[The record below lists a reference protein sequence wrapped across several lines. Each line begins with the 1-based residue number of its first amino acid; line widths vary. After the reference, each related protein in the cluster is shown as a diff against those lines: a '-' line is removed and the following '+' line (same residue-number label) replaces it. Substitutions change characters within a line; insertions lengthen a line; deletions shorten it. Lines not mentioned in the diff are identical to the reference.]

1 MLGFSYSSSNKSKVH
16 LRPKKK
22 EEMRIARLGP
32 INQEK
37 PAVIVSDTEAVFV
50 DDVISDFNRIELENS
65 AISKVEKLDLS
76 SRPKVKISDFR
87 IGSPVARPTKVIC
100 VGLNYAKHAVESG
113 MTAPA
118 EPVIFMKAPDTVIG
132 ANDDVVVPPNSQKT
146 DYEVELCVV
155 IGKNALYLKSPEDA
169 AAHILGYT
177 ISQDIS
183 ERHWQIERSGQ
194 WVKGKSFPTF
204 NPMGP
209 WIVTKDELAKNGLDP
224 SNLALSCTIDGE
236 VRQNSRTDDLIFGIN
251 HCVWYISQFMEL
263 KAGDVINTGT
273 PEGVGF
279 GFRPEKYLKG
289 GENIVTTIEGI
300 GTIKNKVVNYK

>member
-1 MLGFSYSSSNKSKVH
+1 
-16 LRPKKK
+16 
-22 EEMRIARLGP
+22 MRIARLGP

-37 PAVIVSDTEAVFV
+37 PAVIVSNTEAVFV

-76 SRPKVKISDFR
+76 TRPKVKISDFR

-273 PEGVGF
+273 PAGVGM
-279 GFRPEKYLKG
+279 GFKPEKYLKG